1 MAVLAALM
9 GPAHATLHTSKEINV
24 QSPHANQKH
33 CKLKKK
39 ENPIP
44 PFRSNSAW
52 HFRPSCHLSSSQ
64 RKAAP
69 AAPSG
74 EEPRRLPEHVTSA
87 WTQLHPEVPG
97 YSYSCVCVLTHTLP
111 THVCPTMCHEKVSR
125 EQVDKTKTGKA
136 SISPSSMCVSVC
148 ACVCVYTS
156 ILEHKL
162 VVS

>member
-97 YSYSCVCVLTHTLP
+97 YSYSCVCVLTLCQHTCVQQCATKRCQESRWIKQRLGKP
-111 THVCPTMCHEKVSR
+111 VSR
-125 EQVDKTKTGKA
+125 PA
-136 SISPSSMCVSVC
+136 LCV
-148 ACVCVYTS
+148 
-156 ILEHKL
+156 
-162 VVS
+162 